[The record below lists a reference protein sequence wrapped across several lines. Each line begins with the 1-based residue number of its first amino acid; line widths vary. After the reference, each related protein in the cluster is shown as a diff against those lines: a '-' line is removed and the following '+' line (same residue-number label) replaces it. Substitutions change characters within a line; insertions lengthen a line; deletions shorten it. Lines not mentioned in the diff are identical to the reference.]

1 MNVTKGALQPLNGQP
16 WGVRLWLADLDANPV
31 EPAPLLGPAERERAS
46 RFVFERDRRRYLA
59 AHGALRQLLAAEFHW
74 TSEEDFSV
82 GAYGKPA
89 LPAAA
94 GGAFN
99 LSHSGHVALIGVS
112 EQGEIGVDIELR
124 RPITELSDLARR
136 NFTAVEISELSAC
149 ADDAQALT
157 AFLRGWTRKE
167 ACLKA
172 LGSGLSIAPE
182 TFTVGLDASPR
193 RVDIAT
199 DAGWA
204 AVCVASVSPGPG
216 MLAAVARQVD
226 IDRPLPPI
234 A

>member
-1 MNVTKGALQPLNGQP
+1 M
-16 WGVRLWLADLDANPV
+16 
-31 EPAPLLGPAERERAS
+31 
-46 RFVFERDRRRYLA
+46 
-59 AHGALRQLLAAEFHW
+59 
-74 TSEEDFSV
+74 
-82 GAYGKPA
+82 
-89 LPAAA
+89 AA

-182 TFTVGLDASPR
+182 TFTVGLDESPR

-204 AVCVASVSPGPG
+204 VVCVASLSPGPG
-216 MLAAVARQVD
+216 MLAAVARRVADAHGVVLHPETRMVGFAPFDQAVG
-226 IDRPLPPI
+226 
-234 A
+234 AAS